1 MNSRAVQRQTRVRRK
16 ASHVSDRARL
26 SVHRTNKYC
35 YAQVIDIKGNAIVS
49 ISEKVLLK
57 DGKEKSTPIE
67 RARQVGIAIAKLALD
82 KKIKEV
88 AFDKGSFAYHGR
100 VKAVAEG
107 AREGGLS
114 F

>member
-1 MNSRAVQRQTRVRRK
+1 MSNVLQRKTRIRRK
-16 ASHVSDRARL
+16 VDFVSDRPRL
-26 SVHRTNKYC
+26 SVHRSNQYC
-35 YAQVIDIKGNAIVS
+35 YAQVIDKKGNAVVS
-49 ISEKVLLK
+49 MSEKVLLK
-57 DGKEKSTPIE
+57 DSKEKNTPIE
-67 RARQVGIAIAKLALD
+67 RARQLGVAIAKLALD